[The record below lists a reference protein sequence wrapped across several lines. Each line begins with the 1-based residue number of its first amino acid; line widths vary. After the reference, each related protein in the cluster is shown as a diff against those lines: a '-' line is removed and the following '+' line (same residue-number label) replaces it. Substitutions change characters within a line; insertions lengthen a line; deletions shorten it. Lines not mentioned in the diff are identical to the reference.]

1 MPLTLKYN
9 LETGHPTPLPPAVGS
24 AGVGFQTC
32 FIPVM
37 AKFAGMSWE
46 EIYNTF
52 WSLPVPNHCM
62 NNLSHSELVIL
73 WEAVAKINQVSKLK
87 EISFS
92 LLKKSF
98 CWSFI
103 KLVKKKNYMLA
114 WIWEKDL
121 LYLNSFAKKH
131 LNEHV
136 QDVKAGRQHH
146 LCVPKLHTVH
156 SGKGSALLQVLMNA
170 ARRKVAFGR
179 VMTELL
185 G

>member
-9 LETGHPTPLPPAVGS
+9 LETGHPTPLPPAVGC
-24 AGVGFQTC
+24 AGVGLQTC

-62 NNLSHSELVIL
+62 NNLSHSKLVIL

-103 KLVKKKNYMLA
+103 KLVKKK
-114 WIWEKDL
+114 
-121 LYLNSFAKKH
+121 
-131 LNEHV
+131 
-136 QDVKAGRQHH
+136 
-146 LCVPKLHTVH
+146 KLHV
-156 SGKGSALLQVLMNA
+156 GLNLGERLALSELICQKTFKW
-170 ARRKVAFGR
+170 ARARCKSRQTASFVR
-179 VMTELL
+179 PQTPHCPQR
-185 G
+185 